1 MSRLNAEGTAS
12 TTVREV
18 EDALESLWTF
28 ILKNGELKDLS
39 VPLMGTGRGRTG
51 YPRKKMSERIAQSFV
66 DGSQNQIF
74 ANRLSIVIRP
84 EDAENFGVNLYQIRD
99 YLMQGIH

>member
-1 MSRLNAEGTAS
+1 
-12 TTVREV
+12 
-18 EDALESLWTF
+18 
-28 ILKNGELKDLS
+28 
-39 VPLMGTGRGRTG
+39 MGTGRGRTG